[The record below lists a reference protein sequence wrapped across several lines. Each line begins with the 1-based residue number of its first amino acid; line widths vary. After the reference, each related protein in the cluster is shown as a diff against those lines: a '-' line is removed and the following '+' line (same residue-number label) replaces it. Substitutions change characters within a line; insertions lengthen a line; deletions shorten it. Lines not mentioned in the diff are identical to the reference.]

1 VTLRINCWS
10 GPRNISTALMYSF
23 RERSDTTVV
32 DEPLYAH
39 YLRVTDRDHPG
50 RDQVLNAQNPNGE
63 VVVRDVLWGEYNSDI
78 VFFKQ
83 MAHHLVELNEDSL
96 VGFKNILLTRD
107 PRDMLPSL
115 AIQLPDATLA
125 DTGLAN
131 QVHLLNSIVEH
142 GEKPIVIDSS
152 ALLGNPES
160 FLHSLCDRLDIK
172 QDPSMLSWAAGP
184 KPEDGVWAPFW
195 YQNVHSST
203 GFDRGLPSRRTV
215 PSNLVPVLDEAIGLF
230 DRLIEFA

>member
-1 VTLRINCWS
+1 
-10 GPRNISTALMYSF
+10 MYSF

-39 YLRVTDRDHPG
+39 YLRVTARNHPG
-50 RDQVLNAQNPNGE
+50 RDQVLNTQNPNGE

-172 QDPSMLSWAAGP
+172 PDSSMLSWAAGP

-215 PSNLVPVLDEAIGLF
+215 PSDLVPVLDEAIGLF

>member
-1 VTLRINCWS
+1 MNSSVSDSLRS
-10 GPRNISTALMYSF
+10 GGGSSISGVVQVGAF
-23 RERSDTTVV
+23 RFLVFSQQGCVLTIFRVYTDTC
-32 DEPLYAH
+32 L
-39 YLRVTDRDHPG
+39 
-50 RDQVLNAQNPNGE
+50 
-63 VVVRDVLWGEYNSDI
+63 RDVLLGEYNSDV

-83 MAHHLVELNEDSL
+83 MAHHLVGLNEDSL

-131 QVHLLNSIVEH
+131 QVHLLNSILEH

-172 QDPSMLSWAAGP
+172 PDPSMLSWAAGP

-203 GFDRGLPSRRTV
+203 GFDRGLSSRRTV

>member
-1 VTLRINCWS
+1 
-10 GPRNISTALMYSF
+10 MYSF

-96 VGFKNILLTRD
+96 VGFTNILLTRD

>member
-1 VTLRINCWS
+1 
-10 GPRNISTALMYSF
+10 MYSF

-215 PSNLVPVLDEAIGLF
+215 PSDLVPVLDEAIGLF

>member
-1 VTLRINCWS
+1 
-10 GPRNISTALMYSF
+10 MYSF

-50 RDQVLNAQNPNGE
+50 RDQVLNAQNPDGE

-96 VGFKNILLTRD
+96 VGFNNILLTRD

>member
-1 VTLRINCWS
+1 
-10 GPRNISTALMYSF
+10 MYSF

-39 YLRVTDRDHPG
+39 YLRVTARNHPG
-50 RDQVLNAQNPNGE
+50 RDQVLNAQNPDGE
-63 VVVRDVLWGEYNSDI
+63 VVVRDVLLGEYNSDV

-83 MAHHLVELNEDSL
+83 MAHHLIGLNEDSL

-172 QDPSMLSWAAGP
+172 PDTSMLSWAAGP

>member
-1 VTLRINCWS
+1 
-10 GPRNISTALMYSF
+10 MYSF

-39 YLRVTDRDHPG
+39 YLRVTARDHPG
-50 RDQVLNAQNPNGE
+50 RDQVINAQNPNGE
-63 VVVRDVLWGEYNSDI
+63 VVVRDVLWGEYNSDV

>member
-1 VTLRINCWS
+1 MTLRINCWS

-23 RERSDTTVV
+23 RERLDTTVV

-39 YLRVTDRDHPG
+39 YLRVTDRNHPG
-50 RDQVLNAQNPNGE
+50 RDQVLNAQNPDGE
-63 VVVRDVLWGEYNSDI
+63 VVVRDVLLGEYNSDV

-83 MAHHLVELNEDSL
+83 MAHHLVGLNEDSL

-131 QVHLLNSIVEH
+131 QVHLLNSILEH

-172 QDPSMLSWAAGP
+172 PDPSMLSWAAGP

-203 GFDRGLPSRRTV
+203 GFDRGLSSRRTV

>member
-1 VTLRINCWS
+1 
-10 GPRNISTALMYSF
+10 MYSF

-83 MAHHLVELNEDSL
+83 MAHNLVELNEDSL

>member
-1 VTLRINCWS
+1 
-10 GPRNISTALMYSF
+10 MYSF

>member
-1 VTLRINCWS
+1 
-10 GPRNISTALMYSF
+10 MYSF

-50 RDQVLNAQNPNGE
+50 RDQVLNAQNPDGE

>member
-1 VTLRINCWS
+1 
-10 GPRNISTALMYSF
+10 MYSF

-50 RDQVLNAQNPNGE
+50 RDQVLNAQNSNGE

>member
-1 VTLRINCWS
+1 
-10 GPRNISTALMYSF
+10 MYSF

-39 YLRVTDRDHPG
+39 YLRVTARNHPG
-50 RDQVLNAQNPNGE
+50 RDQVLNTQNPNGE

-96 VGFKNILLTRD
+96 VGFTNILLTRD

-215 PSNLVPVLDEAIGLF
+215 PSDLVPVLDEAIGLF

>member
-1 VTLRINCWS
+1 
-10 GPRNISTALMYSF
+10 MYSF

-50 RDQVLNAQNPNGE
+50 RDQVLNAQNPDGE

-96 VGFKNILLTRD
+96 VGFTNILLTRD

>member
-1 VTLRINCWS
+1 
-10 GPRNISTALMYSF
+10 
-23 RERSDTTVV
+23 
-32 DEPLYAH
+32 
-39 YLRVTDRDHPG
+39 
-50 RDQVLNAQNPNGE
+50 
-63 VVVRDVLWGEYNSDI
+63 
-78 VFFKQ
+78 
-83 MAHHLVELNEDSL
+83 
-96 VGFKNILLTRD
+96 
-107 PRDMLPSL
+107 MLPSL

>member
-1 VTLRINCWS
+1 MTLRINCWS

-50 RDQVLNAQNPNGE
+50 RDQVLNAQNSNGE
-63 VVVRDVLWGEYNSDI
+63 VVVRDVLLGEYNSDV

-83 MAHHLVELNEDSL
+83 MAHHLIGLNEDSL

-230 DRLIEFA
+230 NRLIEFA